1 MRTKHNTILLVD
13 NELSTKKI
21 LSFFLDKE
29 TFKFTHSD
37 VSQQA
42 VRLCA
47 SIKPDIVLFEPQ
59 SSDTN
64 SLDLITSIRQWSQVP
79 IIIISEEADDGN
91 IIKALNM
98 GADDYIIRPFN
109 IDVLFA
115 RIKVRLRKSAIAKAG
130 NTHIKNGNIYMDLVS
145 HEVFVNNKKA
155 RFTPKEYNLLRYF
168 IINRGKML
176 SHKDILSEIWGSAHK
191 EDVQYLRVF
200 ISQLR
205 DKIEVTPSAP
215 KVIVT
220 DAGIGYRMQIAA

>member
-1 MRTKHNTILLVD
+1 
-13 NELSTKKI
+13 
-21 LSFFLDKE
+21 
-29 TFKFTHSD
+29 
-37 VSQQA
+37 
-42 VRLCA
+42 
-47 SIKPDIVLFEPQ
+47 
-59 SSDTN
+59 
-64 SLDLITSIRQWSQVP
+64 
-79 IIIISEEADDGN
+79 
-91 IIKALNM
+91 
-98 GADDYIIRPFN
+98 
-109 IDVLFA
+109 
-115 RIKVRLRKSAIAKAG
+115 LRKSAIAKAG